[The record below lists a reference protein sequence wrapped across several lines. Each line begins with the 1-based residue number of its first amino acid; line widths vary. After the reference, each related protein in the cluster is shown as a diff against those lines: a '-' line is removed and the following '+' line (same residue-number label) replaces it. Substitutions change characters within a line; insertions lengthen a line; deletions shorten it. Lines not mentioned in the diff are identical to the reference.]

1 MCHWSAR
8 ITTTT
13 ISAEG
18 RRARRITAAER
29 AALTQAIARLKVATL
44 PKFKGTCPIAYD
56 GQELH
61 YRFRGKPEVRTCKQ
75 DLRRV
80 RAVQLVDRLI
90 ASLARSLSRRITAKR
105 LEGLLRRSPSNRRP
119 PRATSCASRR
129 LHRPVALAVT
139 LNREGSDAD
148 DAGDRSPRPSPRG
161 GPSWCRPTSPELR
174 EAGSRRSESAS
185 RRGCRANAGQRP

>member
-18 RRARRITAAER
+18 RRSRRITVAER
-29 AALTQAIARLKVATL
+29 RALTHAIAQLKVATL

-56 GQELH
+56 GQERH
-61 YRFRGKPEVRTCKQ
+61 YRFLGKPEVRSCRY

-90 ASLARSLSRRITAKR
+90 ASLPSR
-105 LEGLLRRSPSNRRP
+105 P
-119 PRATSCASRR
+119 
-129 LHRPVALAVT
+129 
-139 LNREGSDAD
+139 
-148 DAGDRSPRPSPRG
+148 
-161 GPSWCRPTSPELR
+161 
-174 EAGSRRSESAS
+174 
-185 RRGCRANAGQRP
+185 

>member
-1 MCHWSAR
+1 MVRRAQLLVVCLVVLAAGAAGTATATTPPPRLLVAVNATGGFCPPNMCHWSAR

-13 ISAEG
+13 ISAEN

-61 YRFRGKPEVRTCKQ
+61 YRFRGKPELRSCTY

-90 ASLARSLSRRITAKR
+90 ASL
-105 LEGLLRRSPSNRRP
+105 
-119 PRATSCASRR
+119 
-129 LHRPVALAVT
+129 
-139 LNREGSDAD
+139 
-148 DAGDRSPRPSPRG
+148 
-161 GPSWCRPTSPELR
+161 PTR
-174 EAGSRRSESAS
+174 
-185 RRGCRANAGQRP
+185 

>member
-1 MCHWSAR
+1 MLRRALILLTLVAVTAAAGSVGATTPTPQLLVAVSATGGLCPPSMCHWGAK

-18 RRARRITAAER
+18 RRTRRITAAER
-29 AALTQAIARLKVATL
+29 AALTQAIARLRVATL

-61 YRFRGKPEVRTCKQ
+61 YRFRGKPEIRTCKQ

-90 ASLARSLSRRITAKR
+90 ASLPAR
-105 LEGLLRRSPSNRRP
+105 
-119 PRATSCASRR
+119 
-129 LHRPVALAVT
+129 
-139 LNREGSDAD
+139 
-148 DAGDRSPRPSPRG
+148 
-161 GPSWCRPTSPELR
+161 
-174 EAGSRRSESAS
+174 
-185 RRGCRANAGQRP
+185 